1 MRLRSRRIGA
11 GEQLLEIRVDALEE
25 ARAERLSHRLLRSRE
40 VRDLVYR
47 ALDGT
52 AGLHSIN
59 ANWRGS
65 SELAAVG

>member
-1 MRLRSRRIGA
+1 M
-11 GEQLLEIRVDALEE
+11 DALEE
-25 ARAERLSHRLLRSRE
+25 ARAERLSNRLLRSRD

-59 ANWRGS
+59 AKWRGP
-65 SELAAVG
+65 SELVAAG